1 MMSFDLERTSAW
13 TALTLIRA
21 SNADIANVA
30 ARFGNIAFMTL
41 SSIHLLLL
49 MICDLRFA
57 RGGFKREDHSK
68 GVG

>member
-1 MMSFDLERTSAW
+1 
-13 TALTLIRA
+13 
-21 SNADIANVA
+21 VA